1 MCDVIFG
8 SEGAVVVPRSVSLAL
23 WLPRVCAAPARMGD
37 ALRGVVGDDEPH
49 QVRGLVS
56 GSLAQV
62 LTGWAHRVAACVA
75 VCPVPGDVSSV
86 PASVAPHATEAGE
99 AVLVRLAGPSP
110 ANVALIPQVEQFGSA
125 IEPGWSVVWDAVDV
139 PEGWELQV
147 MGACGSIA
155 DADRQL
161 RAGMH
166 EVTEALLTLDVA
178 RSAPWFADVVDT
190 LRDPV
195 DLSLVVPPDMS
206 ARVVSV
212 LERAARL
219 RTVVD
224 VATRDEG
231 GAVSASAAASRRAVL
246 RTLDERARRAM
257 EAATLLSPL
266 AMG

>member
-1 MCDVIFG
+1 
-8 SEGAVVVPRSVSLAL
+8 
-23 WLPRVCAAPARMGD
+23 
-37 ALRGVVGDDEPH
+37 
-49 QVRGLVS
+49 
-56 GSLAQV
+56 
-62 LTGWAHRVAACVA
+62 
-75 VCPVPGDVSSV
+75 
-86 PASVAPHATEAGE
+86 
-99 AVLVRLAGPSP
+99 
-110 ANVALIPQVEQFGSA
+110 
-125 IEPGWSVVWDAVDV
+125 VVWDAVDV

-166 EVTEALLTLDVA
+166 EVTEALLALDVA
-178 RSAPWFADVVDT
+178 RSAPWFSDVVDT

-206 ARVVSV
+206 VRVVSV